1 MINRDSFTVAITGA
15 STPELGLRLAEALL
29 GGTAPGVNG
38 GAAPGVNG
46 VSPPRVSAV
55 CDVHLIITKSALA
68 VIGYEITDGVGDPMT
83 YVLSRLPKEGLHVY
97 RDDRLDAPIA
107 SGTFQ
112 TGGMFIVPCSMKTLS
127 GVANGYSENLV
138 QRAADVT
145 IKEGRRLV
153 IAPREMPFSAI
164 HLENMLKL
172 ARLGVIVAPPVA
184 AFYTRPRNIHDMVDF
199 FVGKL
204 LDAMNIPHE
213 LFKRWGTN
221 EGPPR

>member
-1 MINRDSFTVAITGA
+1 MISRRAFVLAITGA
-15 STPELGLRLAEALL
+15 SAPALGLRLAEALL
-29 GGTAPGVNG
+29 A
-38 GAAPGVNG
+38 
-46 VSPPRVSAV
+46 S

-68 VIGYEITDGVGDPMT
+68 IIGHELSGIEHELSVNDPLK
-83 YVLSRLPKEGLHVY
+83 YVLSRLSAKNLHVY
-97 RDDRLDAPIA
+97 ENDRLDAPIA

-112 TGGMFIVPCSMKTLS
+112 TDGMFIVPCSMKTLS
-127 GVANGYSENLV
+127 AAANGYSENLV

-172 ARLGVIVAPPVA
+172 ARLGVVVAPPVA
-184 AFYTRPRNIHDMVDF
+184 AFYTRPRSIDDMVDF

-204 LDAMNIPHE
+204 LDAMGVPHD
-213 LFKRWGTN
+213 LFERWGAK
-221 EGPPR
+221 

>member
-1 MINRDSFTVAITGA
+1 MINRASFTVAITGA
-15 STPELGLRLAEALL
+15 SAPVLGLRLAEILL
-29 GGTAPGVNG
+29 A
-38 GAAPGVNG
+38 
-46 VSPPRVSAV
+46 SF
-55 CDVHLIITKSALA
+55 DVHLIITQSALKIIGHEMTEGTSGKDSEKDSLKSAKSA
-68 VIGYEITDGVGDPMT
+68 QNPPKIIKDPLNFA
-83 YVLSRLPKEGLHVY
+83 LSRLPKKGLHVY

-107 SGTFQ
+107 SGTFR

-172 ARLGVIVAPPVA
+172 ARLGVTVAPPVA
-184 AFYTRPRNIHDMVDF
+184 AFYTLPRSIDDMVDF

-213 LFKRWGTN
+213 LFKRWGTDC
-221 EGPPR
+221 GT